1 MLALQFIRENKDSLL
16 LGLQKRG
23 FKNPEVINQII
34 DLDQKRRSQQ
44 AKLDSLLA
52 ESNQMAKEIGILFKS
67 GALDQAN
74 LLKEKVCLQKSL

>member
-34 DLDQKRRSQQ
+34 ELDQK
-44 AKLDSLLA
+44 
-52 ESNQMAKEIGILFKS
+52 
-67 GALDQAN
+67 
-74 LLKEKVCLQKSL
+74 

>member
-23 FKNPEVINQII
+23 FKNPEVIDQII
-34 DLDQKRRSQQ
+34 ELDQKRRSQQ

-52 ESNQMAKEIGILFKS
+52 ESNQMAKEIG
-67 GALDQAN
+67 ALLSQGSSIKPTC
-74 LLKEKVCLQKSL
+74 LKKKVRLQK